1 MENAMDFSGSDSF
14 DNETFDHTAC
24 NEEVEGVSF
33 YKCTFQNVDFQSAR
47 LVDCAFDE
55 CRFVQCNLSLMEIV
69 GSLFTWVKFTDC
81 KMVGVDWS
89 GTGGFLSASYS
100 GCIMRNNVFADMNL
114 SQYKFL
120 SCDLREAQFSNV
132 RLKSAVFDE
141 CELGQCQFHQADLS
155 YANFATSRNYYM
167 NAETNT
173 LKKTVFSLPEA
184 VSLLANLDIV
194 LE

>member
-1 MENAMDFSGSDSF
+1 MAFSESESF
-14 DNETFDHTAC
+14 EDVTFDHIVC
-24 NEEVEGVSF
+24 NDAVEGVSF
-33 YKCTFQNVDFQSAR
+33 YNCTFRNADIQSSR
-47 LVDCAFDE
+47 LIDCVFDE
-55 CRFVQCNLSLMEIV
+55 CVFIQCNLSLMEIV

-100 GCIMRNNVFADMNL
+100 GCIMKNNIFSNMNL
-114 SQYKFL
+114 SKYRFISCNL
-120 SCDLREAQFSNV
+120 SESQFSNV
-132 RLKSAVFDE
+132 RLKNAVFDE
-141 CELGQCQFHQADLS
+141 CELSQCQFHQADLS
-155 YANFATSRNYYM
+155 SANFATSRNYYM